1 MEETRMG
8 FFEAVKTCLKK
19 SFVFKGRARRS
30 EFWWWTLFSTVFS
43 FIVSLLAEEI
53 SEDNVL
59 LMVLYTLG
67 LLALCVYLG
76 IANFAVATRRLH
88 DIGRSGWWY
97 GATLIFGVVW
107 GVWMVV
113 KMFGIIGGMNPAH
126 VDVES
131 DAFAFTLLKEM
142 WAVVL
147 IPYVIYIAY
156 SILLLVW
163 YCKDSQPGANKYGEN
178 PKGIT
183 E

>member
-1 MEETRMG
+1 MEKTRMG

-30 EFWWWTLFSTVFS
+30 EFWWWTLFSTVFG
-43 FIVSLLAEEI
+43 FTVSLPAEEI

-59 LMVLYTLG
+59 LTVLYALG

-107 GVWMVV
+107 TVWMVV

>member
-30 EFWWWTLFSTVFS
+30 EFWWWTLFSTVFG
-43 FIVSLLAEEI
+43 FTVSLPAEEI

-59 LMVLYTLG
+59 LTVLYALG

-97 GATLIFGVVW
+97 GATLIFGAVW
-107 GVWMVV
+107 GVWMIV
-113 KMFGIIGGMNPAH
+113 KMVGIIGGMNPAH

>member
-30 EFWWWTLFSTVFS
+30 EFWWWTLFSTVFG
-43 FIVSLLAEEI
+43 FIVTLPAEEI

-59 LMVLYTLG
+59 LTVLYALG

-97 GATLIFGVVW
+97 GASLIFGAVW

-113 KMFGIIGGMNPAH
+113 KMVGIIGGMNPAH

-131 DAFAFTLLKEM
+131 DAFALTLLKEM

>member
-43 FIVSLLAEEI
+43 FTASLPAEEI

-67 LLALCVYLG
+67 ALALCVYLG

-97 GATLIFGVVW
+97 GATLIFGAVW
-107 GVWMVV
+107 GVWMIV

>member
-1 MEETRMG
+1 MEKTRMG

-30 EFWWWTLFSTVFS
+30 EFWWWTLFSTS

-126 VDVES
+126 VDVQS
-131 DAFAFTLLKEM
+131 DAFALTLLKEM

-147 IPYVIYIAY
+147 IPFVIYIAY

>member
-1 MEETRMG
+1 MG

-30 EFWWWTLFSTVFS
+30 EFWWWTLFSTVFG
-43 FIVSLLAEEI
+43 FTVSLPAEEI

-67 LLALCVYLG
+67 ALALCVYLG

-107 GVWMVV
+107 TVWMVV

>member
-1 MEETRMG
+1 MG

-43 FIVSLLAEEI
+43 FIGALPAEEI

-67 LLALCVYLG
+67 ALALCVYLG

-107 GVWMVV
+107 TVWMVV

>member
-43 FIVSLLAEEI
+43 FTASLPAEEI

-67 LLALCVYLG
+67 ALALCVYLG

-107 GVWMVV
+107 TVWMVV
-113 KMFGIIGGMNPAH
+113 KMFCIIGGMNPAH

-147 IPYVIYIAY
+147 IPFVIYIAY

>member
-30 EFWWWTLFSTVFS
+30 EFWWWTLFSTVFG
-43 FIVSLLAEEI
+43 FTVSLPAEEI

-67 LLALCVYLG
+67 ALALCVYLG

-107 GVWMVV
+107 GVWMIV
-113 KMFGIIGGMNPAH
+113 KMFGIVSGMNLAH

-178 PKGIT
+178 PKGII

>member
-30 EFWWWTLFSTVFS
+30 EFWWWTLFSTVFG
-43 FIVSLLAEEI
+43 FTVSLPAEEI

-67 LLALCVYLG
+67 ALALCVYLG

-107 GVWMVV
+107 TVWMVV

>member
-8 FFEAVKTCLKK
+8 FFDAVKTCLKK

-30 EFWWWTLFSTVFS
+30 EFWWWTLFSTVFG
-43 FIVSLLAEEI
+43 FTVSLPAEEI

-59 LMVLYTLG
+59 LTVLYALG

-107 GVWMVV
+107 GVWMIV
-113 KMFGIIGGMNPAH
+113 KMVGIIGGMNPAH

-131 DAFAFTLLKEM
+131 DAFALTLLKEM

>member
-43 FIVSLLAEEI
+43 FTVSLPAEEI

-59 LMVLYTLG
+59 LTVLYALG

-107 GVWMVV
+107 TVWMVV

>member
-1 MEETRMG
+1 MEKTRMG

-30 EFWWWTLFSTVFS
+30 EFWWWTLFSTVFGLIVS
-43 FIVSLLAEEI
+43 FIAEELP
-53 SEDNVL
+53 EDNL
-59 LMVLYTLG
+59 LLTLLCTLG
-67 LLALCVYLG
+67 VLAFAVYLG

-107 GVWMVV
+107 GVWLVV
-113 KMFGIIGGMNPAH
+113 KMAGIISGMNLDN

-131 DAFAFTLLKEM
+131 DAFAFTLIKEM
-142 WAVVL
+142 LGVIV
-147 IPYVIYIAY
+147 IPYIIYIGY

>member
-30 EFWWWTLFSTVFS
+30 EFWWWTLFSTS

-107 GVWMVV
+107 TVWMVV

-131 DAFAFTLLKEM
+131 DAFALTLLKEM

-163 YCKDSQPGANKYGEN
+163 YCKDRQPGANKYGEN

>member
-1 MEETRMG
+1 MG

-30 EFWWWTLFSTVFS
+30 EFWWWTLFSTVFG
-43 FIVSLLAEEI
+43 FIVSLPAEEI

-97 GATLIFGVVW
+97 GATLIFGAVW
-107 GVWMVV
+107 TVWMVV

-131 DAFAFTLLKEM
+131 DAFALTLLKEM

>member
-43 FIVSLLAEEI
+43 FTASLPAEEI

-67 LLALCVYLG
+67 ALALCVYLG

-107 GVWMVV
+107 TVWMIV

>member
-30 EFWWWTLFSTVFS
+30 EFWWWTLFSTVFG
-43 FIVSLLAEEI
+43 FTVSLPAEEI

-59 LMVLYTLG
+59 LTVLYALG

-107 GVWMVV
+107 GVWMIV
-113 KMFGIIGGMNPAH
+113 KMVGIIGGMNPAH

>member
-30 EFWWWTLFSTVFS
+30 EFWWWTLFSTVFG
-43 FIVSLLAEEI
+43 FIVTLPAEEI

-97 GATLIFGVVW
+97 GATLIFGAVW
-107 GVWMVV
+107 TVWMVV
-113 KMFGIIGGMNPAH
+113 KMFGIIGGMNLAH

-131 DAFAFTLLKEM
+131 DAFALTLLKEM

>member
-1 MEETRMG
+1 MG

-43 FIVSLLAEEI
+43 FTVSLPAEEI

-107 GVWMVV
+107 TVWMVV

-131 DAFAFTLLKEM
+131 DAFALTLLKEM

>member
-43 FIVSLLAEEI
+43 FTVSLPAEEI

-107 GVWMVV
+107 TVWMVV

-131 DAFAFTLLKEM
+131 DAFALTLLKEM

>member
-43 FIVSLLAEEI
+43 FTVSLPAEEI

-107 GVWMVV
+107 TVWMVV

-131 DAFAFTLLKEM
+131 DAVAFTLLKEM

>member
-1 MEETRMG
+1 MEKSRMG

-30 EFWWWTLFSTVFS
+30 EYWWWTLFSAIFG
-43 FIVSLLAEEI
+43 IVVPLPAEEI
-53 SEDNVL
+53 SEDNLL
-59 LMVLYTLG
+59 LMVFYTLG
-67 LLALCVYLG
+67 VLALCAYLG

-113 KMFGIIGGMNPAH
+113 KMVGVISGMNLDN

-131 DAFAFTLLKEM
+131 DAFALTVVKEM
-142 WAVVL
+142 WAVVV
-147 IPYVIYIAY
+147 IPYIIYIAY

>member
-30 EFWWWTLFSTVFS
+30 EFWWWTLFSTVFG
-43 FIVSLLAEEI
+43 FIVSLPAEKI

-107 GVWMVV
+107 TVWMVV

-142 WAVVL
+142 WAVAL